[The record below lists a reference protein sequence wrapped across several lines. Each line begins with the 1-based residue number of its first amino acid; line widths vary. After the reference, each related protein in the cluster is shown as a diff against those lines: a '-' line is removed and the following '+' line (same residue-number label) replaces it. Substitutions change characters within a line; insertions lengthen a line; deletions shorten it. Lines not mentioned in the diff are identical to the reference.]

1 MYNIHMIHVHKY
13 DHIVTQASAPY
24 CVHRGSGG
32 GLNFSA

>member
-24 CVHRGSGG
+24 CRVHQSRGG
-32 GLNFSA
+32 GGS